1 MSMTLR
7 EFLAI
12 NLRNESRSVPV
23 RVRVAVLTTYLC
35 FIAVVTTS
43 PPSRGP
49 SCPEFSLSSPSPWP
63 PGALSGCSVRTD
75 DGTQPRRAW
84 RLERCARRTA

>member
-35 FIAVVTTS
+35 FIAVVSYFAAFSGPFVSGVLVVLAFALATWCAVWLFRS
-43 PPSRGP
+43 YRGRHP
-49 SCPEFSLSSPSPWP
+49 AS
-63 PGALSGCSVRTD
+63 
-75 DGTQPRRAW
+75 
-84 RLERCARRTA
+84 